1 MDGDGRR
8 RPSDGNSSRC
18 LWQDELKSRIKK
30 AQQRNKTKQNKN
42 NKTKWLNK
50 IKEQRSAK

>member
-1 MDGDGRR
+1 MDGDGRW

-18 LWQDELKSRIKK
+18 LWQGELKSRIKK
-30 AQQRNKTKQNKN
+30 AENKKKRKQNKN